1 MSVLSLAKRTMNQL
15 KDKKYMKTWKRSGR
29 RNRLKKWFNAGVK
42 AMLLTGLAAA
52 IALLCAALSPGLAPV
67 MAKIPAT
74 YAASNAIAQSE
85 SDQQGKALFDAGQY
99 QQAVDKLEQ
108 AVKLYRSQG
117 NGLKQAAALA
127 NLSLVHQQ
135 LGAWEPATSAIA
147 ISLSLLQPLSKTPE
161 GIPVLAQ
168 ALEVQ
173 GRLQLNIG
181 EVDQALATWKQ
192 AESLFQKANNPEGAI
207 QSRLNQA
214 QALRSLGFYRR
225 SLDQLNTLNTT
236 LQAQPNSR
244 QKAIALRTLGD
255 ALQVGGSLEQSRMVL
270 EQSLQVA
277 EAVNAPNQVA
287 AALLSLGN
295 SARAQ
300 KDAKQYPADAIAYY
314 ESAAT
319 ISTVPLLRIQAQL
332 NQLSLLISQSANL
345 SANLSANQSA
355 NPSGNRIQQLL
366 ARLPAQLDQLP
377 ASRAA
382 VYARINFA
390 QTLLNFASQT
400 TLPENRAKNQPVS
413 PAPIR
418 TSSTLALSPL
428 LESTLQQAIQQSRSL
443 GDKRAESYSLGTLGS
458 AYEKAAAQLA
468 TTNAE
473 QARQLDYAKEVTQ
486 KALVLAQATNTWDIA
501 YRWQWQLGRLLKQ
514 TGGNAKD
521 AIAAYDAA
529 IMNLRSLRGDLVS
542 VNPDVQFNFRDS
554 VEPIYRQSVEL
565 LLSEAK
571 TAPNTEAEAKTNAEY
586 LEKARQQIESLQLAE
601 LDNFFR
607 EACLEGQRVL
617 LDNIVDKQ
625 NPTTTI
631 IYPIVLRDPL
641 TSNPLTSKVTIQV
654 IAKIPNQPLKL
665 YPSIMLSAKEFDDT
679 IDQITSDLDG
689 GLTRVQPFQTASRK
703 VYNWLIKP
711 MEPDIQSA
719 IALADAKTKAVPSSI
734 EGRAKVETLV
744 FVLDDRLRQVP
755 LAALWD
761 GQQYLVERYGI
772 ALSPGLQLLDPKP
785 IKREPLRVLAAG
797 LSNPPASFKL
807 DNLPYVEAEIASITK
822 LGFFTTPLLEQNFTR
837 KTLEGTINVVPF
849 NVVHLATHGQ
859 FSSNAKDTF
868 IVAADGPINVSQF
881 DTLLRSRDATR
892 PEAIELLVLSACQTA
907 KNDNRAT
914 LGLAGFAVR
923 SGARSTLASLTNV
936 NDQSTSLLMA
946 DFYQQLSNPKESVTK
961 AEALRRAQVALFNKT
976 DGADFRAPK
985 FWAPYILIGNWL

>member
-1 MSVLSLAKRTMNQL
+1 
-15 KDKKYMKTWKRSGR
+15 MKTWKRFNR
-29 RNRLKKWFNAGVK
+29 HHRLKKWLNSVANTWS
-42 AMLLTGLAAA
+42 LTALAAT

-67 MAKIPAT
+67 TAKIPAT
-74 YAASNAIAQSE
+74 AALNAIRETIPPGIAQAKP
-85 SDQQGKALFDAGQY
+85 DQQGKALFEAGQY
-99 QQAVDKLEQ
+99 QQAVDELEQ

-117 NGLKQAAALA
+117 NSLQQAAALA

-147 ISLSLLQPLSKTPE
+147 TSLSLLQPLSHTPE
-161 GIPVLAQ
+161 GLPVLAQ
-168 ALEVQ
+168 TLEVQ
-173 GRLQLNIG
+173 GRLQFNIG
-181 EVDQALATWKQ
+181 KVDQALATWQ
-192 AESLFQKANNPEGAI
+192 TAESLFQQANDTAGVI
-207 QSRLNQA
+207 QSRLNQS

-225 SLDQLNTLNTT
+225 SLNQLNTLNAT

-244 QKAIALRTLGD
+244 QKAIALRNLGD
-255 ALQVGGSLEQSRMVL
+255 ALQVGSNLEQSRLVL

-277 EAVNAPNQVA
+277 EALNAPNQVA

-295 SARAQ
+295 TARAQ
-300 KDAKQYPADAIAYY
+300 KNTQQYPADAIAYY
-314 ESAAT
+314 DRAAT
-319 ISTVPLLRIQAQL
+319 LSTLPLLRIQAQL
-332 NQLSLLISQSANL
+332 NLFSLLISQSVNPT
-345 SANLSANQSA
+345 A
-355 NPSGNRIQQLL
+355 NPSGDSPRDSPTLREARATQTLRERFSHRIQPLL
-366 ARLPAQLDQLP
+366 AQLPAQLDQLP

-390 QTLLNFASQT
+390 QTLLNFANPT
-400 TLPENRAKNQPVS
+400 PLAENQPGS
-413 PAPIR
+413 LASRIE
-418 TSSTLALSPL
+418 STLALSPL

-443 GDKRAESYSLGTLGS
+443 GDQRAESYSLGTLGT

-468 TTNAE
+468 TPNTAE
-473 QARQLDYAKEVTQ
+473 HTRQLAYAQELTQ

-514 TGGNAKD
+514 TGNVKE
-521 AIAAYDAA
+521 AIAAYDSA
-529 IMNLRSLRGDLVS
+529 IANLRSLRGDLVS

-554 VEPIYRQSVEL
+554 VEPIYRQSVDL
-565 LLSEAK
+565 LLSGAEP
-571 TAPNTEAEAKTNAEY
+571 TADN
-586 LEKARQQIESLQLAE
+586 LEKARQRIESLQLAE

-617 LDNIVDKQ
+617 LDNIVDQQ

-641 TSNPLTSKVTIQV
+641 TSKVKLQV
-654 IAKIPNQPLKL
+654 IAKIPNQPLKRYQPVSL
-665 YPSIMLSAKEFDDT
+665 TAKEFDQT
-679 IDQITSDLDG
+679 IDQIINTLDG
-689 GLTRVQPFQTASRK
+689 GLTQLQPFQTAAGK
-703 VYNWLIKP
+703 VYDWLIKP

-719 IALADAKTKAVPSSI
+719 IALREPAKTKAAPAPAQ
-734 EGRAKVETLV
+734 GAAKVETLV

-755 LAALWD
+755 MAALWD

-785 IKREPLRVLAAG
+785 IQRSPLRVLAAG
-797 LSNPPASFKL
+797 LSDPPASFGFEK
-807 DNLPYVEAEIASITK
+807 LPYVPTEIASITK
-822 LGFFTTPLLEQNFTR
+822 LGFLTTPLLEQNFTR
-837 KTLEGTINVVPF
+837 KTLESYINAAPF

-859 FSSNAKDTF
+859 FSSNAKDTY

-881 DTLLRSRDATR
+881 DTLLRSRDVTR

-936 NDQSTSLLMA
+936 NDESTSLLMA
-946 DFYQQLSNPKESVTK
+946 EFYQQLSNSKESVTK
-961 AEALRRAQVALFNKT
+961 AEALRRAQVALFNT
-976 DGADFRAPK
+976 PNSRAFRAPE
-985 FWAPYILIGNWL
+985 FWAPYVLIGNWL

>member
-1 MSVLSLAKRTMNQL
+1 MKPW
-15 KDKKYMKTWKRSGR
+15 KKSSRDR
-29 RNRLKKWFNAGVK
+29 RLKKWLKSSIK
-42 AMLLTGLAAA
+42 AIMLIGLATA
-52 IALLCAALSPGLAPV
+52 IALLSAALSPGLAPV

-74 YAASNAIAQSE
+74 HTASNPIAQTE
-85 SDQQGKALFDAGQY
+85 PEQHGKTLFEAGQY
-99 QQAVDKLEQ
+99 QQAADELEQ
-108 AVKLYRSQG
+108 AVKRYQAQG
-117 NGLKQAAALA
+117 NPLQQAAALA

-135 LGAWEPATSAIA
+135 LGAWDSATAAIA
-147 ISLSLLQPLSKTPE
+147 ASLSLLQPLTNASPA
-161 GIPVLAQ
+161 IPVLAQ

-173 GRLQLNIG
+173 GKLQLNRG
-181 EVDQALATWKQ
+181 EMEPALATWQK
-192 AESLFQKANNPEGAI
+192 AESLFRKAKDTEGAI
-207 QSRLNQA
+207 QSQMNQA

-225 SLDQLNTLNTT
+225 SLDRLNTLNAT

-244 QKAIALRTLGD
+244 QKAIALRNLGD
-255 ALQVGGSLEQSRMVL
+255 ALQVGGSLEQSHTVL
-270 EQSLQVA
+270 EQSLEVA
-277 EAVNAPNQVA
+277 EAVNAPNQIA

-300 KDAKQYPADAIAYY
+300 KDAKSYPADAIAYY
-314 ESAAT
+314 ERAA
-319 ISTVPLLRIQAQL
+319 SLATVPLLRIQAQL
-332 NQLSLLISQSANL
+332 NQLSLLISQ
-345 SANLSANQSA
+345 QSA
-355 NPSGNRIQQLL
+355 TLAASQSGDRIQRLL
-366 ARLPAQLDQLP
+366 TQLPAQLEQLP

-382 VYARINFA
+382 IYARINFA
-390 QTLLNFASQT
+390 QTLLNFANQQS
-400 TLPENRAKNQPVS
+400 LAENQPFPPVPS
-413 PAPIR
+413 R
-418 TSSTLALSPL
+418 TASTLALSPL
-428 LESTLQQAIQQSRSL
+428 LKTTLQQAIAQSRSL
-443 GDKRAESYSLGTLGS
+443 GDKRAESYSLGTLGT

-468 TTNAE
+468 PTNVSAQTQQLE
-473 QARQLDYAKEVTQ
+473 YARDVTQ

-514 TGGNAKD
+514 TGNVKD

-529 IMNLRSLRGDLVS
+529 IVNLRSLRGDLVS

-571 TAPNTEAEAKTNAEY
+571 TEPTTEAEKKTNADY
-586 LEKARQQIESLQLAE
+586 LEKARQRIESLQLAE

-607 EACLEGQRVL
+607 EACLEGQRVV
-617 LDNIVDKQ
+617 LDDIVDKQ

-631 IYPIVLRDPL
+631 IYPIVLKDPL
-641 TSNPLTSKVTIQV
+641 TSTVKIQV

-665 YPSIMLSAKEFDDT
+665 YPLVDAKDFDVT
-679 IDQITSDLDG
+679 IDQIISTLDD
-689 GLTRVQPFQTASRK
+689 GLTQLQPFQAATRK
-703 VYNWLIKP
+703 VYDWLIKP
-711 MEPDIQSA
+711 MEQDIQSA
-719 IALADAKTKAVPSSI
+719 IALAESTKTKATPDTANSA
-734 EGRAKVETLV
+734 AKVETLV

-755 LAALWD
+755 MAALWD

-772 ALSPGLQLLDPKP
+772 AISPGLQLLDPQP

-797 LSNPPASFKL
+797 LSNPPKSLGFIK
-807 DNLPYVEAEIASITK
+807 LPYVENEIASITK
-822 LGFFTTPLLEQNFTR
+822 LGFLTTPLLEQNFTR
-837 KTLEGTINVVPF
+837 TTLEGNINAAPF

-892 PEAIELLVLSACQTA
+892 PEAIELLVFSACQTA

-936 NDQSTSLLMA
+936 NDESTSLLMA
-946 DFYQQLSNPKESVTK
+946 EFYQQLSNPKESITK
-961 AEALRRAQVALFNKT
+961 AEALRRAQVALLQNPT
-976 DGADFRAPK
+976 DYDLHAPK
-985 FWAPYILIGNWL
+985 LWAPYILIGNWL

>member
-1 MSVLSLAKRTMNQL
+1 
-15 KDKKYMKTWKRSGR
+15 MKNWKRLGR
-29 RNRLKKWFNAGVK
+29 RNRLRKWFNSRFKV
-42 AMLLTGLAAA
+42 LLLIVLAAT
-52 IALLCAALSPGLAPV
+52 IALLCAALSSGLTPV
-67 MAKIPAT
+67 MAKNPAT
-74 YAASNAIAQSE
+74 AALSAIAQTE
-85 SDQQGKALFDAGQY
+85 PNQQGKALFEAEQY
-99 QQAVDKLEQ
+99 QQAVDQLDQ

-117 NGLKQAAALA
+117 NSLQQAAALA

-135 LGAWEPATSAIA
+135 LGAWESATSAIA
-147 ISLSLLQPLSKTPE
+147 TSLNLLQSLSTQPQK
-161 GIPVLAQ
+161 IAVLAQ

-181 EVDQALATWKQ
+181 EIDQALVTWQQ
-192 AESLFQKANNPEGAI
+192 AESLFQKANDTAGAI

-225 SLDQLNTLNTT
+225 SLDQLSDLNIT

-244 QKAIALRTLGD
+244 QKAIALRNLGD
-255 ALQVGGSLEQSRMVL
+255 ALQVGSNLEQSRTVL
-270 EQSLQVA
+270 EQSLQIA
-277 EAVNAPNQVA
+277 EAVNAPNEIA

-295 SARAQ
+295 TARAQ

-314 ESAAT
+314 DRAAT
-319 ISTVPLLRIQAQL
+319 FSTSPLLRIQAQL
-332 NQLSLLISQSANL
+332 NQLSLLVS
-345 SANLSANQSA
+345 NQSVR
-355 NPSGNRIQQLL
+355 PPGDLIQGLL
-366 ARLPAQLDQLP
+366 AQLPAQLNQLP

-390 QTLLNFASQT
+390 QTLLNFSSQT
-400 TLPENRAKNQPVS
+400 TQAENQPVS
-413 PAPIR
+413 LVNR
-418 TSSTLALSPL
+418 TPFTLSLSPL

-443 GDKRAESYSLGTLGS
+443 GDKRAESYSLGTLGT

-468 TTNAE
+468 TTNPAE
-473 QARQLDYAKEVTQ
+473 QARQLAYAKQVTQ
-486 KALVLAQATNTWDIA
+486 KALVLAQATNTSDIA
-501 YRWQWQLGRLLKQ
+501 YRWQWQLGRLLRQ
-514 TGGNAKD
+514 TGNTKE
-521 AIAAYDAA
+521 AIAAYDSA
-529 IMNLRSLRGDLVS
+529 IANLRSLRGDLVS

-554 VEPIYRQSVEL
+554 VEPIYRQSVDL
-565 LLSEAK
+565 LLSEAEPS
-571 TAPNTEAEAKTNAEY
+571 ADN
-586 LEKARQQIESLQLAE
+586 LEKARQGIESLQLAE

-617 LDNIVDKQ
+617 LDEIVDKK

-641 TSNPLTSKVTIQV
+641 KSEVKIQV
-654 IAKIPNQPLKL
+654 IAKIPNQSLKR
-665 YPSIMLSAKEFDDT
+665 YPPVILPAKDFDAT
-679 IDQITSDLDG
+679 IDQIISTLDG
-689 GLTRVQPFQTASRK
+689 GLTQLQSFQTATRK
-703 VYNWLIKP
+703 IYDWLIQP
-711 MEPDIQSA
+711 MEQEDIQSA
-719 IALADAKTKAVPSSI
+719 IALAEPPKIKATPAKTL
-734 EGRAKVETLV
+734 GGAKVETLV

-755 LAALWD
+755 MAALWD

-785 IKREPLRVLAAG
+785 IKRSPLRVLAAG
-797 LSNPPASFKL
+797 LGNPPESFGFAKL
-807 DNLPYVEAEIASITK
+807 PFVQAEIASISK

-837 KTLEGTINVVPF
+837 ETLEGNINAVPF

-859 FSSNAKDTF
+859 FSSNVKDTF
-868 IVAADGPINVSQF
+868 IVAADGPINVTQF

-892 PEAIELLVLSACQTA
+892 SEAIELLVLSACQTA

-936 NDQSTSLLMA
+936 NDESTSLLMA
-946 DFYQQLSNPKESVTK
+946 NFYQQLSNPKESITK
-961 AEALRRAQVALFNKT
+961 AEALRRAQVALFK
-976 DGADFRAPK
+976 DPDSYAFRAPE

>member
-1 MSVLSLAKRTMNQL
+1 
-15 KDKKYMKTWKRSGR
+15 MKTWKRFSR

-42 AMLLTGLAAA
+42 LLLLTVLASA
-52 IALLCAALSPGLAPV
+52 IAVFCVALSPGLAPV
-67 MAKIPAT
+67 TAKVPAT
-74 YAASNAIAQSE
+74 AALNAIRETIPLGIAQAE
-85 SDQQGKALFDAGQY
+85 SAEAEPNQQGKALFEAEQY
-99 QQAVDKLEQ
+99 QQAVDQLDQ

-117 NGLKQAAALA
+117 NSLQQAAALA

-147 ISLSLLQPLSKTPE
+147 TSLSLLQPLSATIQ
-161 GIPVLAQ
+161 GRPVLAQ

-181 EVDQALATWKQ
+181 EVDQALATWQQ
-192 AESLFQKANNPEGAI
+192 AESLFQKANDTAGAI
-207 QSRLNQA
+207 QSQLNQA

-225 SLDQLNTLNTT
+225 SLDQLSDLNIT

-244 QKAIALRTLGD
+244 QKAIALRNLGD
-255 ALQVGGSLEQSRMVL
+255 ALQVGSNLDQSRTVL

-277 EAVNAPNQVA
+277 KAVNAPNEIA

-295 SARAQ
+295 TARAQ
-300 KDAKQYPADAIAYY
+300 KDTKQYPADAIAYY
-314 ESAAT
+314 DRAAT
-319 ISTVPLLRIQAQL
+319 FSTAPLLRIQAQL
-332 NQLSLLISQSANL
+332 NQLSLLVS
-345 SANLSANQSA
+345 NQSA
-355 NPSGNRIQQLL
+355 NPPGDFIQGLL
-366 ARLPAQLDQLP
+366 AQLPAQLNQLP

-390 QTLLNFASQT
+390 QTLLNFSSQT
-400 TLPENRAKNQPVS
+400 TQAENQPVS
-413 PAPIR
+413 FASR
-418 TSSTLALSPL
+418 TSTTLALSPL
-428 LESTLQQAIQQSRSL
+428 LESTLQQAIQQSRGL
-443 GDKRAESYSLGTLGS
+443 GDKRAESYSLGTLGT

-468 TTNAE
+468 TTNPAE
-473 QARQLDYAKEVTQ
+473 QAKQLLYAKQVTQ
-486 KALVLAQATNTWDIA
+486 KALVLAQATNTSDIA
-501 YRWQWQLGRLLKQ
+501 YRWQWQLGRLLRQ
-514 TGGNAKD
+514 TGNTKE
-521 AIAAYDAA
+521 AIAAYDSA
-529 IMNLRSLRGDLVS
+529 IANLRSLRGDLVS

-554 VEPIYRQSVEL
+554 VEPIYRQSVDL
-565 LLSEAK
+565 LLSEAEPS
-571 TAPNTEAEAKTNAEY
+571 ADN
-586 LEKARQQIESLQLAE
+586 LEKARQGIESLQLAE

-617 LDNIVDKQ
+617 LDEIVDKK

-641 TSNPLTSKVTIQV
+641 KSQVKIQV
-654 IAKIPNQPLKL
+654 IAKIPNQSLKR
-665 YPSIMLSAKEFDDT
+665 YPPVILPAKDFDAT
-679 IDQITSDLDG
+679 IDQIISTLDG
-689 GLTRVQPFQTASRK
+689 GLTQLQSFQTATRK
-703 VYNWLIKP
+703 VYDWLIQP
-711 MEPDIQSA
+711 MEQADIQSA
-719 IALADAKTKAVPSSI
+719 IALAEPAKIARS
-734 EGRAKVETLV
+734 AKVETLV

-755 LAALWD
+755 MAALWD

-785 IKREPLRVLAAG
+785 IKRSPLKVLAAG
-797 LSNPPASFKL
+797 LGNPPKSFKL
-807 DNLPYVEAEIASITK
+807 DDLPFVQAEIASITK

-837 KTLEGTINVVPF
+837 KTLESNINAVPF

-892 PEAIELLVLSACQTA
+892 PEAIELLVFSACQTA

-936 NDQSTSLLMA
+936 NDESTSLLMA
-946 DFYQQLSNPKESVTK
+946 EFYQQLSNQKESITK
-961 AEALRRAQVALFNKT
+961 AEALRRAQVSLFKNT
-976 DGADFRAPK
+976 TEYDLRAPK

>member
-1 MSVLSLAKRTMNQL
+1 
-15 KDKKYMKTWKRSGR
+15 MKTWKRSGR
-29 RNRLKKWFNAGVK
+29 RNWLKKWFNSRFK
-42 AMLLTGLAAA
+42 ALLL
-52 IALLCAALSPGLAPV
+52 IALAVTIALCAALLPGLAPV
-67 MAKIPAT
+67 IAKTPAT
-74 YAASNAIAQSE
+74 AALNPIAQAELAQSE
-85 SDQQGKALFDAGQY
+85 PAQQGKALFEAGQY
-99 QQAVDKLEQ
+99 QQAVDQLDQ
-108 AVKLYRSQG
+108 AVKLYQSQG
-117 NGLKQAAALA
+117 NSLQQAAALA

-147 ISLSLLQPLSKTPE
+147 TSLGLLQPLGATLQGRS
-161 GIPVLAQ
+161 VLAQ

-181 EVDQALATWKQ
+181 EVDQALATWQQ
-192 AESLFQKANNPEGAI
+192 AESLFQKANDTPGAT

-225 SLDQLNTLNTT
+225 SLDRLSDLNVT

-244 QKAIALRTLGD
+244 QKAIALRNLGD
-255 ALQVGGSLEQSRMVL
+255 ALQVGSDLEQSRTVL

-277 EAVNAPNQVA
+277 EAVNAPNETA

-295 SARAQ
+295 TARAQ

-314 ESAAT
+314 DRAAT
-319 ISTVPLLRIQAQL
+319 FSTVPLLRIQAQL
-332 NQLSLLISQSANL
+332 NQLSLLVSSQSA
-345 SANLSANQSA
+345 SP
-355 NPSGNRIQQLL
+355 PSGFIQGLL
-366 ARLPAQLDQLP
+366 TQLPAQLDQLP

-400 TLPENRAKNQPVS
+400 TLAGQPVS
-413 PAPIR
+413 LASRTAP
-418 TSSTLALSPL
+418 TLAAPTLAAPTLALSPL

-443 GDKRAESYSLGTLGS
+443 GDKRAESYSLGTLGT

-468 TTNAE
+468 TTNPAE
-473 QARQLDYAKEVTQ
+473 QARQLAYAKQVTQ
-486 KALVLAQATNTWDIA
+486 KALVLAQATNTSDIA
-501 YRWQWQLGRLLKQ
+501 YRWQWQLGRLLRQ
-514 TGGNAKD
+514 TGNTKD
-521 AIAAYDAA
+521 AIAAYDSA
-529 IMNLRSLRGDLVS
+529 IANLRSLRGDLVS

-554 VEPIYRQSVEL
+554 VEPIYRQSVDL
-565 LLSEAK
+565 LLSEAEPS
-571 TAPNTEAEAKTNAEY
+571 ADN
-586 LEKARQQIESLQLAE
+586 LEKARQAIESLQLAE

-617 LDNIVDKQ
+617 LDEIVDKK

-641 TSNPLTSKVTIQV
+641 KSQVKIQV
-654 IAKIPNQPLKL
+654 IAKIPNQSLKR
-665 YPSIMLSAKEFDDT
+665 YPPVILPAKDFDAT
-679 IDQITSDLDG
+679 IDQITSTLDG
-689 GLTRVQPFQTASRK
+689 GLTQLQSFQTATRK
-703 VYNWLIKP
+703 VYDWLIQP
-711 MEPDIQSA
+711 MEQADIQSA
-719 IALADAKTKAVPSSI
+719 IALAEPAQIKATPAKNL
-734 EGRAKVETLV
+734 GGAKVETLV

-755 LAALWD
+755 MAALWD

-785 IKREPLRVLAAG
+785 IKRSPLRVLAAG
-797 LSNPPASFKL
+797 LGNPPKSFKL
-807 DNLPYVEAEIASITK
+807 DDLPFVETEIASITK
-822 LGFFTTPLLEQNFTR
+822 LGFFTTSLLEQNFTR
-837 KTLEGTINVVPF
+837 KTLESNINAVPF

-892 PEAIELLVLSACQTA
+892 PEAIELLVFSACQTA

-936 NDQSTSLLMA
+936 NDESTSLLMA
-946 DFYQQLSNPKESVTK
+946 EFYQQLSNQKESITK
-961 AEALRRAQVALFNKT
+961 AEALRRAQVSLFKT
-976 DGADFRAPK
+976 TEYDLRAPK

>member
-1 MSVLSLAKRTMNQL
+1 
-15 KDKKYMKTWKRSGR
+15 MKTWKRSGR
-29 RNRLKKWFNAGVK
+29 RNRLKKWLNTGGK
-42 AMLLTGLAAA
+42 AMLFSVLAAA
-52 IALLCAALSPGLAPV
+52 IALLATLSPGLAPV
-67 MAKIPAT
+67 MAKNPAPPAALNPIRETFANRLQRRIPPG
-74 YAASNAIAQSE
+74 IAQAE
-85 SDQQGKALFDAGQY
+85 PDQQGKALFEAGQY
-99 QQAVDKLEQ
+99 QQAATELEQ

-117 NGLKQAAALA
+117 NSLQQAAALA

-147 ISLSLLQPLSKTPE
+147 SSLSLLAPLNKNPQA
-161 GIPVLAQ
+161 IPVLAQ

-173 GRLQLNIG
+173 GQLQFSIG
-181 EVDQALATWKQ
+181 EVDQALATWQ
-192 AESLFQKANNPEGAI
+192 RAELMFQKANEPEGSI
-207 QSRLNQA
+207 QSRLHQA

-225 SLDQLNTLNTT
+225 SLDQLTTLNAT

-244 QKAIALRTLGD
+244 QKATALRNLGD
-255 ALQVGGSLEQSRMVL
+255 ALQVGGSLEQSRLVL

-277 EAVNAPNQVA
+277 EALNAPNQIA

-300 KDAKQYPADAIAYY
+300 KDAPQYPANAIAYY
-314 ESAAT
+314 ERAAT
-319 ISTVPLLRIQAQL
+319 LSTVPLLRIQAQL
-332 NQLSLLISQSANL
+332 NQLSLLVS
-345 SANLSANQSA
+345 NQSDRSS
-355 NPSGNRIQQLL
+355 SGLIQGLL
-366 ARLPAQLDQLP
+366 AQLPAQLDQLP

-382 VYARINFA
+382 IYARINFA
-390 QTLLNFASQT
+390 QTLLNFANP
-400 TLPENRAKNQPVS
+400 TLLAETQSAETQS
-413 PAPIR
+413 AETQLGALASSR
-418 TSSTLALSPL
+418 TSSTLAVSPL

-443 GDKRAESYSLGTLGS
+443 GDKRAESYSLGTLGT
-458 AYEKAAAQLA
+458 AYEKAAQLA
-468 TTNAE
+468 TQNATE
-473 QARQLDYAKEVTQ
+473 QTRQLTYAKDVTQ

-514 TGGNAKD
+514 TGGNAKA
-521 AIAAYDAA
+521 AIAAYESA
-529 IMNLRSLRGDLVS
+529 IANLRSLRGDLAS

-565 LLSEAK
+565 LLSETK
-571 TAPNTEAEAKTNAEY
+571 TKPNTEAEAKTNTEY

-641 TSNPLTSKVTIQV
+641 TSKNPLTSKVKIQV
-654 IAKIPNQPLKL
+654 IAKIPNQPLKRYEPVIL
-665 YPSIMLSAKEFDDT
+665 TAKEFDDT
-679 IDQITSDLDG
+679 IDQITNTLDG
-689 GLTRVQPFQTASRK
+689 GLTQLQPFQTATRT

-711 MEPDIQSA
+711 IEQDIQSA
-719 IALADAKTKAVPSSI
+719 IALADTAKTKATPAASQNA
-734 EGRAKVETLV
+734 AKVETLV

-755 LAALWD
+755 MAALWD

-772 ALSPGLQLLDPKP
+772 ALSPGLQLLNPKP
-785 IKREPLRVLAAG
+785 IKRQPLRVLAAG
-797 LSNPPASFKL
+797 LGNPPPAFGFSE
-807 DNLPYVEAEIASITK
+807 LPFVQTEIASIAK
-822 LGFFTTPLLEQNFTR
+822 LGFFTNALLEKNFTR
-837 KTLEGTINVVPF
+837 ATLEGNINDVPF

-868 IVAADGPINVSQF
+868 ILAADGPINVSQF

-892 PEAIELLVLSACQTA
+892 PEAIELLVFSACQTA

-936 NDQSTSLLMA
+936 NDESTALLMA
-946 DFYQQLSNPKESVTK
+946 EFYQQLSNPKESITK
-961 AEALRRAQVALFNKT
+961 AEALRRAQVALFKNT
-976 DGADFRAPK
+976 NGDDWRAPK